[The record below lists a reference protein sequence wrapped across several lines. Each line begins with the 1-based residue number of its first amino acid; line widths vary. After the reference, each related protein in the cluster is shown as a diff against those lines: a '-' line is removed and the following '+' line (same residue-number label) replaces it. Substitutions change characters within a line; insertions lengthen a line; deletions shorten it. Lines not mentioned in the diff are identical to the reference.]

1 MKWVKRIIV
10 FLVVGFA
17 LFYLISQPQ
26 AAADAVRAIFG
37 ALARVFRSIIIF
49 FQSLAP

>member
-1 MKWVKRIIV
+1 MKWVKRFII

-17 LFYLISQPQ
+17 IFYLISQPQ
-26 AAADAVRAIFG
+26 AAADAVQALFA

-49 FQSLAP
+49 FQSLAG

>member
-1 MKWVKRIIV
+1 MKWVKRIII

-26 AAADAVRAIFG
+26 AAADAVRAIFQ